1 MTETAATEID
11 TAATELI
18 HKQIPLC
25 ATLGI
30 RANTFQPD
38 EVALSLDWT
47 PDLCTSNNVLH
58 GGIIMTL
65 ADSVAGVCAYL
76 NLPDRA
82 TGTATVEAKTNF
94 LAATRYGT
102 VTAHS
107 RPLHVG
113 IRTIVVEAEVRG
125 DDGRLAAKV
134 LQTQAIL

>member
-1 MTETAATEID
+1 MID

-18 HKQIPLC
+18 HQQIPLC

-30 RANTFQPD
+30 RANAFQPD

-65 ADSVAGVCAYL
+65 ADSAAGVCAFL
-76 NLPDRA
+76 NLPNEA
-82 TGTATVEAKTNF
+82 AGTATVEAKTNF
-94 LAATRYGT
+94 LAATRGGT

-113 IRTIVVEAEVRG
+113 TRTIVVETDVRS

-134 LQTQAIL
+134 VQTQAIL